1 MVAFEDETWVSL
13 YPKIEAE
20 WMKRGTQRRV
30 VTPGYNKRRN
40 TFVTLLWPKRSR
52 NGFIFNTYAKRRSK
66 EYKLH
71 LSNLLQHAKRRGAK
85 RVILFVDHS
94 PCHKTKKV
102 ERFIREHPVLRVKLL
117 PKRAPNLNP
126 VERLVNKPLKSVV
139 CADLSYSDID
149 DVIRAGRRFL
159 TKYKRTFGT

>member
-1 MVAFEDETWVSL
+1 M
-13 YPKIEAE
+13 P
-20 WMKRGTQRRV
+20 RGYQRRV
-30 VTPGYNKRRN
+30 MTPGYNRRRN
-40 TFVTLLWPKRSR
+40 TFITLLWPKKRK
-52 NGFIFNTYAKRRSK
+52 NGFIFNTYAKRRTR
-66 EYKLH
+66 EFKLH

-85 RVILFVDHS
+85 KVILFADHA
-94 PCHKTKKV
+94 PCHKTKNVRK
-102 ERFIREHPVLRVKLL
+102 FIRDHPMLRVRRL

-139 CADLSYSDID
+139 CTNRSYSDIN